1 MNAAGGSGISKISSG
16 AALACT
22 AAARHGGITSEA
34 LGTGTVAATAGG
46 IALGATGWAGGAGV
60 AGSLGGAVRGFLVLG
75 TGSGLGEALGER
87 GPAEDSSSLEVLSGD
102 EVRWAAPG
110 SAATGR
116 SACTAVLGTAMH
128 LCQWSALNIF
138 GHQMPLRQTS
148 LGRMLA
154 PTCTTCAQ
162 EDGTEMSL
170 AAGALADMAGIHAWK
185 CRSSGTG

>member
-1 MNAAGGSGISKISSG
+1 MESRS
-16 AALACT
+16 
-22 AAARHGGITSEA
+22 SEA
-34 LGTGTVAATAGG
+34 TLGAGTVAATAGG

-116 SACTAVLGTAMH
+116 SVSYTH
-128 LCQWSALNIF
+128 LTL
-138 GHQMPLRQTS
+138 
-148 LGRMLA
+148 
-154 PTCTTCAQ
+154 PTKL
-162 EDGTEMSL
+162 EV
-170 AAGALADMAGIHAWK
+170 
-185 CRSSGTG
+185 